1 MRIAEAQ
8 SSCSSKVGCA
18 GDPSD
23 RCGSGLEKIYPTSA
37 VRFGYLKHIGEFKYK
52 SGMTFGCGCKVVIQ
66 TSRGIEIGDQVSL
79 TCTGCSKSI
88 SRDQMRDYARNSG
101 EGYLDLACGRILREA
116 TEDDLRED
124 RHIRENAKERLSRC
138 KEFVGRLN
146 MPMKMVECEHLFGGE
161 RIIFY
166 FMSAS
171 RVDFRDLVK
180 ELAQEYHTRI
190 EMRQVGARDEAR
202 LVADYETCGQ
212 ECCCKTFLKTLKP
225 ISMKMAKM
233 QKATLDPSKVSG
245 RCGRLKCC
253 LRYEHTTYEELDK
266 LLPKIGRRIQTAE
279 GEGIVVDRQILTQL
293 LQVEL
298 NDMRRIAVAIEDV
311 LTAKDLEK
319 PKTDPSAPTSGDAA
333 ERKPD
338 SAQSRAPEQKQRDPK
353 GETPAEEQQ
362 KKPRRKRRR
371 RRRWSKRSGDNS
383 GPSSPDSSRN

>member
-1 MRIAEAQ
+1 
-8 SSCSSKVGCA
+8 
-18 GDPSD
+18 
-23 RCGSGLEKIYPTSA
+23 
-37 VRFGYLKHIGEFKYK
+37 
-52 SGMTFGCGCKVVIQ
+52 
-66 TSRGIEIGDQVSL
+66 
-79 TCTGCSKSI
+79 
-88 SRDQMRDYARNSG
+88 
-101 EGYLDLACGRILREA
+101 
-116 TEDDLRED
+116 
-124 RHIRENAKERLSRC
+124 
-138 KEFVGRLN
+138 
-146 MPMKMVECEHLFGGE
+146 
-161 RIIFY
+161 
-166 FMSAS
+166 
-171 RVDFRDLVK
+171 
-180 ELAQEYHTRI
+180 
-190 EMRQVGARDEAR
+190 MRQVGARDEAR

-311 LTAKDLEK
+311 LTDKDLEK
-319 PKTDPSAPTSGDAA
+319 PKADPSAPPSGDAA

-338 SAQSRAPEQKQRDPK
+338 SARARASERKQQDSK
-353 GETPAEEQQ
+353 GEAPADEQQ

-371 RRRWSKRSGDNS
+371 RRRWSKRSGDKS
-383 GPSSPDSSRN
+383 GPSSPDSSKN